1 MTNGHGAPQMVK
13 DFSKADLIKLRDE
26 QQQSW
31 AKVAEALNL
40 GSPGSAR
47 RIYSQLV
54 RPHTESVLT
63 HVTTRGEAKVT
74 PVHLADANLTAIR
87 KAIVGKVIV
96 VQRQGNRTEEIPVA
110 KVASLKA
117 GTVSFSDGDK
127 TRSVKAAA
135 IIATK

>member
-1 MTNGHGAPQMVK
+1 MTNGHGAPQFVK
-13 DFSKADLIKLRDE
+13 DFDKEALVRLRDE
-26 QQQSW
+26 QQLSW
-31 AKVAEALNL
+31 AKVAQELGL

-54 RPHTESVLT
+54 RPHTESVLAGT
-63 HVTTRGEAKVT
+63 TTRGGAKVT

-96 VQRQGNRTEEIPVA
+96 VQRQGGRTEEMPVA
-110 KVASLKA
+110 KVVSLSK
-117 GTVSFSDGDK
+117 GTVSFNDGSK
-127 TRSVKAAA
+127 ARSVKAAA

>member
-13 DFSKADLIKLRDE
+13 DFGKEDLVRLRDE
-26 QQQSW
+26 EQQSW

-54 RPHTESVLT
+54 RPHTESVLAGT
-63 HVTTRGEAKVT
+63 TTRGGMKIT
-74 PVHLADANLTAIR
+74 PVHLAEANLTAVR
-87 KAIVGKVIV
+87 KAIVGKVII
-96 VQRQGNRTEEIPVA
+96 VQRQGGRTEEIPVA
-110 KVASLKA
+110 KVTSLKA
-117 GTVSFSDGDK
+117 GTINFSDGEK
-127 TRSVKAAA
+127 SRSVKAAA

>member
-13 DFSKADLIKLRDE
+13 DFSKADLVRLRDE
-26 QQQSW
+26 DQQSW

-54 RPHTESVLT
+54 RPHTESVLAGT
-63 HVTTRGEAKVT
+63 TTRGGVKVT
-74 PVHLADANLTAIR
+74 PVHLAEANLTAVR
-87 KAIVGKVIV
+87 KAIVGKVII
-96 VQRQGNRTEEIPVA
+96 VQRQGGRTEDMPVA
-110 KVASLKA
+110 KVVSLSK
-117 GTVSFSDGDK
+117 GTVSFNDGSK
-127 TRSVKAAA
+127 ARSVKAAA

>member
-13 DFSKADLIKLRDE
+13 DFSKADLVRLRDE
-26 QQQSW
+26 EQQSW

-54 RPHTESVLT
+54 RPHTESVLAGT
-63 HVTTRGEAKVT
+63 TTRGGAKIA
-74 PVHLADANLTAIR
+74 PVHLAEANLTAVR
-87 KAIVGKVIV
+87 KAIVGKVII
-96 VQRQGNRTEEIPVA
+96 VQRQGGRTEEVPVA
-110 KVASLKA
+110 KVTSLKV
-117 GTVSFSDGDK
+117 GTINFSDGDK
-127 TRSVKAAA
+127 SRSVKASA